1 MEARL
6 NSANSMR
13 SGIAGML
20 SRDSGNI
27 VESYVLKY
35 TFVQADE
42 NYATPSRVVSLASDG
57 TVYTGNTGTDPVI
70 GILVGNMRVVSD
82 GQESWFKSGDTVE
95 VLRAGYIFGNIDDGG
110 GATLF
115 ADVKYEEKSGKTM
128 MTGTALPKAK
138 VQKVGESNDPQL
150 VELYVDFR

>member
-6 NSANSMR
+6 NSAKPMR

-20 SRDSGNI
+20 SRDSGYI

-35 TFVQADE
+35 DFVEADE
-42 NYATPSRVVSLASDG
+42 NFATPSRVVSLASDG
-57 TVYTGNTGTDPVI
+57 TVYPGNTGTDPVL

-82 GQESWFKSGDTVE
+82 GQQSWFKSGDTVE
-95 VLRAGYIFGNIDDGG
+95 VLRAGYIFGNINGG

-115 ADVKYEEKSGKTM
+115 ADVKYEKKSGKTM
-128 MTGTALPKAK
+128 MTGESLPKAK

>member
-1 MEARL
+1 MEAKL
-6 NSANSMR
+6 NNAKPMR

-35 TFVQADE
+35 DFVEANE
-42 NYATPSRVVSLASDG
+42 NYATPSRVVSLAADG
-57 TVYTGNTGTDPVI
+57 TVYPGNTGTDPVV

-82 GQESWFKSGDTVE
+82 SQQSWFKSGDTVE
-95 VLRAGYIFGNIDDGG
+95 VLRAGYIFGNIDGG
-110 GATLF
+110 SATLF
-115 ADVKYEEKSGKTM
+115 ADVKYEKKSGKTM

-138 VQKVGESNDPQL
+138 VQKVGEANDPQL

>member
-6 NSANSMR
+6 NSARPMR
-13 SGIAGML
+13 SGFAGML
-20 SRDSGNI
+20 SRDSGYI
-27 VESYVLKY
+27 IESYVLKF

-42 NYATPSRVVSLASDG
+42 NYATPSRVVSLAADG
-57 TVYTGNTGTDPVI
+57 TVYPGNTGTDPVI

-95 VLRAGYIFGNIDDGG
+95 VLRAGYIFGNIDGG
-110 GATLF
+110 SATLF
-115 ADVKYEEKSGKTM
+115 GNVKYEKKSGKTM

-138 VQKVGESNDPQL
+138 VQKVGEANDPQL

>member
-6 NSANSMR
+6 NNANPMR

-35 TFVQADE
+35 DFVEANE
-42 NYATPSRVVSLASDG
+42 NFATPSRVVSLASDG
-57 TVYTGNTGTDPVI
+57 TVYPGNTGTDPVI

-82 GQESWFKSGDTVE
+82 SQQDWFKSGDTVE
-95 VLRAGYIFGNIDDGG
+95 VLRAGYIFGNIVGG

-115 ADVKYEEKSGKTM
+115 ANVKYEKKSGKTM
-128 MTGTALPKAK
+128 MTGTDLPKAK
-138 VQKVGESNDPQL
+138 VQKVGEANDPQL

>member
-20 SRDSGNI
+20 SRDSGYI
-27 VESYVLKY
+27 VESDVLKY

-57 TVYTGNTGTDPVI
+57 TVYPGNKGTDPVI

-82 GQESWFKSGDTVE
+82 GQQEWFNSGDTVE
-95 VLRAGYIFGNIDDGG
+95 VLRAGYIFGNINGG

-115 ADVKYEEKSGKTM
+115 ADVKYEKKSGKTM
-128 MTGTALPKAK
+128 MTGTDLPKAK
-138 VQKVGESNDPQL
+138 VQKVGEANDPQL
-150 VELYVDFR
+150 VELYVNFR

>member
-6 NSANSMR
+6 NNARPMR

-35 TFVQADE
+35 DFVEADE
-42 NYATPSRVVSLASDG
+42 KQANPSKVVSLAADG
-57 TVYTGNTGTDPVI
+57 TVYPGNTGTDKVL

-82 GQESWFKSGDTVE
+82 NQDSLFKSGDTVE
-95 VLRAGYIFGNIDDGG
+95 VLRAGYIFGNIDGG
-110 GATLF
+110 SATLF
-115 ADVKYEEKSGKTM
+115 ADVKYEKKSGKTM
-128 MTGTALPKAK
+128 MAGTDLPKAK
-138 VQKVGESNDPQL
+138 VQKVGEANDPQL

>member
-6 NSANSMR
+6 NSAKPMR

-20 SRDSGNI
+20 SRDSGKI

-35 TFVQADE
+35 DFVEADE
-42 NYATPSRVVSLASDG
+42 NFATPSRVVSLASDG
-57 TVYTGNTGTDPVI
+57 TVYPGNTGTDTVL

-82 GQESWFKSGDTVE
+82 GQQSWFKSGDTVE
-95 VLRAGYIFGNIDDGG
+95 VLRAGYIFGNIDGG
-110 GATLF
+110 SATLF
-115 ADVKYEEKSGKTM
+115 ANVKYEKKSGKTM
-128 MTGTALPKAK
+128 MTGTDLPKAK

>member
-27 VESYVLKY
+27 VEPYVLKY
-35 TFVQADE
+35 DFVEANE
-42 NYATPSRVVSLASDG
+42 NYATPSRVVSIAADG
-57 TVYTGNTGTDPVI
+57 TVYPGNTGTDPVI

-95 VLRAGYIFGNIDDGG
+95 VLRAGYIFGNIDGG
-110 GATLF
+110 NATLF
-115 ADVKYEEKSGKTM
+115 ADVKYEKKSGKTM
-128 MTGTALPKAK
+128 MTGTDLPKAK
-138 VQKVGESNDPQL
+138 VQKVGEANDPQL
-150 VELYVDFR
+150 VELYVNFR

>member
-1 MEARL
+1 MDAKL
-6 NSANSMR
+6 NSARPMI

-20 SRDSGNI
+20 SRDSGYI

-35 TFVQADE
+35 TLVQADG
-42 NYATPSRVVSLASDG
+42 NYATPSRVVSLAADG
-57 TVYTGNTGTDPVI
+57 TVYPGNTGTDPVI

-82 GQESWFKSGDTVE
+82 SQEISFKSGDTVE
-95 VLRAGYIFGNIDDGG
+95 VLRAGYIFGNIDGG

-115 ADVKYEEKSGKTM
+115 ADVKYEKKSGKPM

-138 VQKVGESNDPQL
+138 VQKVGESNNPQL
-150 VELYVDFR
+150 VELFVDFR

>member
-6 NSANSMR
+6 NNANSMR

-20 SRDSGNI
+20 SRDSGYI

-35 TFVQADE
+35 TFVEADE

-57 TVYTGNTGTDPVI
+57 TVYPGNTGTDKVL
-70 GILVGNMRVVSD
+70 GILIGNMRVVSD
-82 GQESWFKSGDTVE
+82 SQESCFESGDTVE
-95 VLRAGYIFGNIDDGG
+95 VLRAGYIFGNIDGG
-110 GATLF
+110 SATLF
-115 ADVKYEEKSGKTM
+115 ADVKYEKKSGKTM
-128 MTGTALPKAK
+128 MTGTGLPKAK

>member
-6 NSANSMR
+6 NSAKPMR

-35 TFVQADE
+35 DFVEANG

-57 TVYTGNTGTDPVI
+57 TVYPGNTGTDTVL

-82 GQESWFKSGDTVE
+82 GQQSWFKSGDTVE
-95 VLRAGYIFGNIDDGG
+95 VLRAGYIFGNIAGA

-115 ADVKYEEKSGKTM
+115 ADVKYEKKSGKTM
-128 MTGTALPKAK
+128 MTGASLPKAK

>member
-6 NSANSMR
+6 NSAKPMR

-35 TFVQADE
+35 DFVEANE
-42 NYATPSRVVSLASDG
+42 NFATPSRVVSLASDG
-57 TVYTGNTGTDPVI
+57 TVYPGNTGTDTVI

-95 VLRAGYIFGNIDDGG
+95 VLRAGYIFGNIDGG
-110 GATLF
+110 SATLF
-115 ADVKYEEKSGKTM
+115 ANVKYEKKSGKTM
-128 MTGTALPKAK
+128 MTGTDLPKAK

>member
-1 MEARL
+1 MQARL
-6 NSANSMR
+6 NSARLMI

-35 TFVQADE
+35 DFVEADE
-42 NYATPSRVVSLASDG
+42 NYATPSRVVSLAADG
-57 TVYTGNTGTDPVI
+57 TVYPGNTGTDPVI

-82 GQESWFKSGDTVE
+82 SQESWFKSGDTVE
-95 VLRAGYIFGNIDDGG
+95 VLRAGYIFGNIDGG

-115 ADVKYEEKSGKTM
+115 ADVKYEKKSGKTM

-138 VQKVGESNDPQL
+138 VQKVGEANDPQL

>member
-6 NSANSMR
+6 NNARPMR

-35 TFVQADE
+35 TFVQADD
-42 NYATPSRVVSLASDG
+42 NYAIPSRVVSLASDG
-57 TVYTGNTGTDPVI
+57 TVYPGNKGTDPVI

-82 GQESWFKSGDTVE
+82 SQEVSFKSGDTVE
-95 VLRAGYIFGNIDDGG
+95 VLRAGYIFGHIDGG

-115 ADVKYEEKSGKTM
+115 ANVKYEKKSGKTM
-128 MTGTALPKAK
+128 MTGTDLPKAK
-138 VQKVGESNDPQL
+138 VQKVGEANEPQL

>member
-42 NYATPSRVVSLASDG
+42 NYATPSRVVSLAADG
-57 TVYTGNTGTDPVI
+57 TVYPGNTGTDPVI
-70 GILVGNMRVVSD
+70 GILVGNMRAVSD
-82 GQESWFKSGDTVE
+82 SQESWFKSGDTVE
-95 VLRAGYIFGNIDDGG
+95 VLRAGYIFGNIDGG
-110 GATLF
+110 SATLF
-115 ADVKYEEKSGKTM
+115 ADVKYEKKSGKTM

-138 VQKVGESNDPQL
+138 VQKVGESKDPQL

>member
-13 SGIAGML
+13 SGIAGKL

-27 VESYVLKY
+27 SEPYVLKY
-35 TFVQADE
+35 DFVQANE
-42 NYATPSRVVSLASDG
+42 NYALPSRVVSLAADG
-57 TVYTGNTGTDPVI
+57 TVYPGNAGTDKVLGILLGEMPVI
-70 GILVGNMRVVSD
+70 SD
-82 GQESWFKSGDTVE
+82 NQESWFKSGDTVE
-95 VLRAGYIFGNIDDGG
+95 VLRAGYIFGNIDGG

-115 ADVKYEEKSGKTM
+115 ADVKYEKKSGKTM
-128 MTGTALPKAK
+128 MTGENLPKAK
-138 VQKVGESNDPQL
+138 VQKVGEAKNPQL

>member
-6 NSANSMR
+6 NSAKPMK

-35 TFVQADE
+35 DFVKADE
-42 NYATPSRVVSLASDG
+42 NFATPSRVVSLAADG
-57 TVYTGNTGTDPVI
+57 TVYPGNTGTDTVL

-95 VLRAGYIFGNIDDGG
+95 VLRAGYIFGNIDGG
-110 GATLF
+110 SATLF
-115 ADVKYEEKSGKTM
+115 ANVKYEKKSGKTM
-128 MTGTALPKAK
+128 MTGTDLPKAK

>member
-6 NSANSMR
+6 NNANSMR

-20 SRDSGNI
+20 SRGEGI
-27 VESYVLKY
+27 REPYVLKY

-42 NYATPSRVVSLASDG
+42 NYATPSRVVSIASDG
-57 TVYTGNTGTDPVI
+57 TVYPGNTGTDKVL

-95 VLRAGYIFGNIDDGG
+95 VLRAGYIFGNIDGG

-115 ADVKYEEKSGKTM
+115 ADVKYEKKSGKTM
-128 MTGTALPKAK
+128 MTGTDLPKAK
-138 VQKVGESNDPQL
+138 VQKVGEANDPQL

>member
-1 MEARL
+1 MEAKL
-6 NSANSMR
+6 NNARPMR

-35 TFVQADE
+35 TFVEADE
-42 NYATPSRVVSLASDG
+42 NYATPSRVVSIAADG
-57 TVYTGNTGTDPVI
+57 TVYPGNTGTDPVV
-70 GILVGNMRVVSD
+70 GILLGNMRVVSD
-82 GQESWFKSGDTVE
+82 NQDSLFKSGDTVE
-95 VLRAGYIFGNIDDGG
+95 VLRAGYIFGNIDGG

-115 ADVKYEEKSGKTM
+115 ADVKYEKKSGKTM
-128 MTGTALPKAK
+128 MTGTDLPKAK
-138 VQKVGESNDPQL
+138 VQKVGEANDPQL

>member
-6 NSANSMR
+6 NNARPMR

-35 TFVQADE
+35 TFVEANE
-42 NYATPSRVVSLASDG
+42 NYATPSRVVSMASDG
-57 TVYTGNTGTDPVI
+57 TVYPGNTGTDPIV
-70 GILVGNMRVVSD
+70 GILVGNMRVISD
-82 GQESWFKSGDTVE
+82 SQESCFKSGDTVE
-95 VLRAGYIFGNIDDGG
+95 VLRAGYIFGNIDGG

-115 ADVKYEEKSGKTM
+115 VDVKYEEKSGKTM
-128 MTGTALPKAK
+128 MTGTDLPKAK
-138 VQKVGESNDPQL
+138 VQKIGEANDPQL

>member
-6 NSANSMR
+6 NNASPMR

-20 SRDSGNI
+20 SRDSGKI

-35 TFVQADE
+35 DFVAANE
-42 NYATPSRVVSLASDG
+42 NFATPSRVVSLASDG
-57 TVYTGNTGTDPVI
+57 TVYPGNTGTDAVV
-70 GILVGNMRVVSD
+70 GILLGNMRVVSD

-95 VLRAGYIFGNIDDGG
+95 VLRAGYIFGNIDGG
-110 GATLF
+110 SATLF
-115 ADVKYEEKSGKTM
+115 ADVKYEKKSGKTM
-128 MTGTALPKAK
+128 MTGTDLPKAK
-138 VQKVGESNDPQL
+138 VQKVGEANDPQL

>member
-20 SRDSGNI
+20 SRDSGHI

-57 TVYTGNTGTDPVI
+57 TVYPGNTGTDAVV

-82 GQESWFKSGDTVE
+82 GQESWFKSGDIVE
-95 VLRAGYIFGNIDDGG
+95 VLRAGYIFGNIDGG

-115 ADVKYEEKSGKTM
+115 ADVKYEKKSGKTM
-128 MTGTALPKAK
+128 MTGTDLPKAK
-138 VQKVGESNDPQL
+138 VQKVGEVNDPQL

>member
-6 NSANSMR
+6 NNASPMR
-13 SGIAGML
+13 SGIAGKL

-27 VESYVLKY
+27 SEPYVLKY
-35 TFVQADE
+35 DFVQANE
-42 NYATPSRVVSLASDG
+42 NYATPSRVVSLAADG
-57 TVYTGNTGTDPVI
+57 TVYPGNTGTDKVL
-70 GILVGNMRVVSD
+70 GILIGNMRVVSD

-95 VLRAGYIFGNIDDGG
+95 VLRAGYIFGNIDGG
-110 GATLF
+110 SATLF
-115 ADVKYEEKSGKTM
+115 ADVKYEKKSGKTM

-138 VQKVGESNDPQL
+138 VQKVGEVNDPQL

>member
-1 MEARL
+1 METRL
-6 NSANSMR
+6 NNARPMR

-20 SRDSGNI
+20 SRGEGI
-27 VESYVLKY
+27 REPYVLKY

-42 NYATPSRVVSLASDG
+42 NYATPSRVVSLAADG
-57 TVYTGNTGTDPVI
+57 TVYPGNTGTDPVV

-95 VLRAGYIFGNIDDGG
+95 VLRAGYIFGNIDGG

-115 ADVKYEEKSGKTM
+115 ADVKYEKKSGKTM
-128 MTGTALPKAK
+128 MTGIALPKAK
-138 VQKVGESNDPQL
+138 VQKVGEAKDPQL

>member
-35 TFVQADE
+35 TFVEADA
-42 NYATPSRVVSLASDG
+42 NHAVPARVVSLAADG
-57 TVYTGNTGTDPVI
+57 TVYPGNTGTDPVI

-95 VLRAGYIFGNIDDGG
+95 VLRAGYIFGHIDGG

-115 ADVKYEEKSGKTM
+115 GNVKYEKKSGKTM
-128 MTGTALPKAK
+128 MTGTDLPKAK
-138 VQKVGESNDPQL
+138 VQKVGEANDPQL
-150 VELYVDFR
+150 VELYVNFR

>member
-6 NSANSMR
+6 NSANPMR

-35 TFVQADE
+35 DFVQADE

-57 TVYTGNTGTDPVI
+57 TVYPGNTGTDPVI

-95 VLRAGYIFGNIDDGG
+95 VLRSGYIFGNIDGG
-110 GATLF
+110 SATLF
-115 ADVKYEEKSGKTM
+115 ADVKYEKKSGKTM
-128 MTGTALPKAK
+128 MTGTDLPKAK

-150 VELYVDFR
+150 VELYVDFK

>member
-1 MEARL
+1 MEAIL
-6 NSANSMR
+6 NNARPMR

-35 TFVQADE
+35 TFVPADE
-42 NYATPSRVVSLASDG
+42 NYATPSRVVSLAADG
-57 TVYTGNTGTDPVI
+57 TVYPGNTGTDAVV

-82 GQESWFKSGDTVE
+82 SQESWFKSGDTVE
-95 VLRAGYIFGNIDDGG
+95 VLRAGYIFGNIDGG
-110 GATLF
+110 SATLF
-115 ADVKYEEKSGKTM
+115 ADVKYEKKSGKTM
-128 MTGTALPKAK
+128 MTGENLPKAK
-138 VQKVGESNDPQL
+138 VQKVGESNNPQL

>member
-6 NSANSMR
+6 NNANSMR

-42 NYATPSRVVSLASDG
+42 NFATPSRVVSLASDG
-57 TVYTGNTGTDPVI
+57 TVYPGNTGTDTVI

-95 VLRAGYIFGNIDDGG
+95 VLRAGYIFGHIEGG
-110 GATLF
+110 SATLF
-115 ADVKYEEKSGKTM
+115 GNVKYEKKSGKTM
-128 MTGTALPKAK
+128 MTGTDLPKAK
-138 VQKVGESNDPQL
+138 VQKVGEANDPQL
-150 VELYVDFR
+150 AELYVDFR

>member
-1 MEARL
+1 MDAILNNARP
-6 NSANSMR
+6 MR

-20 SRDSGNI
+20 SRDSGYI

-35 TFVQADE
+35 TLVQADG
-42 NYATPSRVVSLASDG
+42 NHAYPTRVVSLAADG
-57 TVYTGNTGTDPVI
+57 TVYPGNTGTDPII

-82 GQESWFKSGDTVE
+82 SQESWFKSGDTVE
-95 VLRAGYIFGNIDDGG
+95 VLRAGYIFGNIAGG

-115 ADVKYEEKSGKTM
+115 ADVKYEKKSGRLM
-128 MTGTALPKAK
+128 MTGESLPKAK
-138 VQKVGESNDPQL
+138 VQKVGEANNPQL

>member
-6 NSANSMR
+6 NNANSMR
-13 SGIAGML
+13 SGIVGML

-35 TFVQADE
+35 TFVEANE

-57 TVYTGNTGTDPVI
+57 TVYPGNTGTDTVI

-95 VLRAGYIFGNIDDGG
+95 VLRAGYIFGNIDGG
-110 GATLF
+110 SATLF
-115 ADVKYEEKSGKTM
+115 ADVKYEKKSGKTM
-128 MTGTALPKAK
+128 MTGTDLPKAK
-138 VQKVGESNDPQL
+138 VQKVGEANDPQL

>member
-35 TFVQADE
+35 TFVQANE
-42 NYATPSRVVSLASDG
+42 NYAAPSRVVSIAADG
-57 TVYTGNTGTDPVI
+57 TVYPGNTGTDPVI

-95 VLRAGYIFGNIDDGG
+95 VLRAGYIFGNIDGG
-110 GATLF
+110 SATLF
-115 ADVKYEEKSGKTM
+115 GDVKYEKKSGKTM
-128 MTGTALPKAK
+128 MTGESLPKAK
-138 VQKVGESNDPQL
+138 VQKVGESNNPQL
-150 VELYVDFR
+150 AELYVDFR